1 MRAALLVL
9 GYALVL
15 AWVLPV
21 PLRRLSEPGVTP
33 RLGLAAWLTA
43 LVSVLGCTV
52 VALGLLIRA
61 AVAGWPAFART
72 VCESVT
78 TGACPPGVYRN
89 SAYELGL
96 AGLAFLGG
104 LAMMLLGWRYTRSLH
119 RARVRT
125 RAHAEAARITGHR
138 IGAGTVFVLDAT
150 HPAAYSVPGRPPAIV
165 VTSAALDVLDPG
177 QLGAVLAHER
187 AHLAGR
193 HHLLLAITRCLA
205 AIAPGVPLFTRA
217 SSAVTRLAEMR
228 ADDIAARHAPRRTL
242 LTALLTM
249 GASAS
254 AGQAAGP
261 APAAWLGATGGV
273 VAARVR
279 RLADPAPRARWLGH
293 GLALATLTAAI
304 ATASVLVPL
313 LAV

>member
-1 MRAALLVL
+1 MRAALLVFC
-9 GYALVL
+9 YALVL
-15 AWVLPV
+15 AWVLPL
-21 PLRRLSEPGVTP
+21 PLRRLSGPGLTP

-43 LVSVLGCTV
+43 LVSVLGCAV
-52 VALGLLIRA
+52 VALGLLIQA

-78 TGACPPGVYRN
+78 AGACPPGVYRN

-96 AGLAFLGG
+96 AGLALLGVA
-104 LAMMLLGWRYTRSLH
+104 AMMLLGWRYTSSLH
-119 RARVRT
+119 RAHVRT

-138 IGAGTVFVLDAT
+138 IGAGTVFVLDVT

-165 VTSAALDVLDPG
+165 VTSGALEVLDHG
-177 QLGAVLAHER
+177 QLSAVLAHER

-228 ADDIAARHAPRRTL
+228 ADDIAVRHAPRRPL

-249 GASAS
+249 GAD
-254 AGQAAGP
+254 QATGP
-261 APAAWLGATGGV
+261 APAPWLGATGGV
-273 VAARVR
+273 VAARVQ
-279 RLADPAPRARWLGH
+279 RLAHPPARARWLGH
-293 GLALATLTAAI
+293 SLALTTLTLAI
-304 ATASVLVPL
+304 AATSALVPL

>member
-1 MRAALLVL
+1 
-9 GYALVL
+9 
-15 AWVLPV
+15 
-21 PLRRLSEPGVTP
+21 
-33 RLGLAAWLTA
+33 
-43 LVSVLGCTV
+43 
-52 VALGLLIRA
+52 
-61 AVAGWPAFART
+61 

-96 AGLAFLGG
+96 AGLAFLGV
-104 LAMMLLGWRYTRSLH
+104 LAMMLLSWRYTRSLH

-165 VTSAALDVLDPG
+165 VTSGALDVLDPG
-177 QLGAVLAHER
+177 QLSAVLAHER

-193 HHLLLAITRCLA
+193 HHLLLAITRGLA

-249 GASAS
+249 SAS
-254 AGQAAGP
+254 APAGLAAGP

-273 VAARVR
+273 VAARVQ

-293 GLALATLTAAI
+293 GLALTTLTVAI

-313 LAV
+313 FAV